1 MGRSISI
8 SIKPIVIVSLC
19 IIVWLSL
26 LHHVHFDEHTTVKTT
41 NNGRRIVEKTANLTP
56 KYDVLVVGAG
66 LSGAVM
72 AHLHAKLLNKKV
84 LVVEKRNH
92 IGGNCY
98 DYINDVGIR
107 VSMYGAHSFHTK
119 HHRVWQFVQT
129 VLIMDPIWIQVD
141 LLYMISKAGG
151 KT

>member
-8 SIKPIVIVSLC
+8 SIRPIVIVSLC

-26 LHHVHFDEHTTVKTT
+26 LHHVHFDEHTAVKTT
-41 NNGRRIVEKTANLTP
+41 NNGRRTVEKTANLRP

-66 LSGAVM
+66 LSGAVL
-72 AHLHAKLLNKKV
+72 AHLHAKLLNKTV

-98 DYINDVGIR
+98 DYINDIGIR
-107 VSMYGAHSFHTK
+107 VSMYGAHLFHTK
-119 HHRVWQFVQT
+119 HDRVWQFVQQFSSWT
-129 VLIMDPIWIQVD
+129 P
-141 LLYMISKAGG
+141 YEHR
-151 KT
+151 